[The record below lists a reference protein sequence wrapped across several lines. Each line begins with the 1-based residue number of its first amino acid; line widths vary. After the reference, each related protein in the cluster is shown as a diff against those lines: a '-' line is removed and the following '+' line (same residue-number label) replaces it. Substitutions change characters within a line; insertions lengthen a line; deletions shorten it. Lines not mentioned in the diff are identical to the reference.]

1 MNKLYGK
8 LLKDA
13 QLFFFMSHAVWK
25 ENTEDRVRLLGSNI
39 LNCCLKMTMA
49 DLRKIG
55 LKMRE

>member
-8 LLKDA
+8 VLKDT

-25 ENTEDRVRLLGSNI
+25 GNTEDRVRLLGSNI

-49 DLRKIG
+49 DLRTIG